1 MLLSCSHVFHKTCL
15 QAFERFSRR
24 KCCPMCRKE
33 RYETRVIHDG
43 AHLFKHKCATR
54 YLHYTC
60 LFLTLKT
67 CALPPV
73 FSRSETHLRVSRIQ
87 AHWRGYVARKRF
99 KLLRKF
105 HSPKDKHLRRK
116 FLQEKVSLDFPWS
129 QFHRWCLLVSF
140 CRLIFILHLPF
151 VH

>member
-43 AHLFKHKCATR
+43 AQLFKHKCATR
-54 YLHYTC
+54 YLITHGSFSHWPLC
-60 LFLTLKT
+60 SPSSFLRSKT
-67 CALPPV
+67 SFCV
-73 FSRSETHLRVSRIQ
+73 RVSRIQ

-99 KLLRKF
+99 KTLRKF

-116 FLQEKVSLDFPWS
+116 FFEEKVSLDFHWS
-129 QFHRWCLLVSF
+129 HLHRF
-140 CRLIFILHLPF
+140 CRLILILHLPF